1 MPLAIYLLF
10 FFFFFFFLFCA
21 FRPLAVFLMGRLSV
35 EISDLFYNKIFEKGD
50 LIEN

>member
-10 FFFFFFFLFCA
+10 FFFLFSA

-50 LIEN
+50 RIEN